1 MCASTVLQRA
11 RPPVRLH
18 GSAVLLYYTVAPRS
32 ADVQD
37 GSVYDV
43 QEGSVFYDVHDGSGW
58 ASYYCIMFIYL
69 C

>member
-43 QEGSVFYDVHDGSGW
+43 QEGSVFMMYMTAVVGHP
-58 ASYYCIMFIYL
+58 ITV
-69 C
+69 